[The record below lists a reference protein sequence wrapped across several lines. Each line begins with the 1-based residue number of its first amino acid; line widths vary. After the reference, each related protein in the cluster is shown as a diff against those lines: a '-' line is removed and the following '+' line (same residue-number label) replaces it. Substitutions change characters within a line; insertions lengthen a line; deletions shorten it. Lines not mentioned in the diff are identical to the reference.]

1 MLASVLSCETGC
13 FCAKWERVGSRL
25 RGNGL
30 VGGDSVASGSRM
42 DFLRHFYLCLCFQ
55 MLSFMEPHV
64 RLRKCFVNSLNGR
77 LAAYVLFFISGAT
90 YLYCT
95 YIF

>member
-1 MLASVLSCETGC
+1 MLASVLSCETWC

-42 DFLRHFYLCLCFQ
+42 DFL
-55 MLSFMEPHV
+55 
-64 RLRKCFVNSLNGR
+64 
-77 LAAYVLFFISGAT
+77 
-90 YLYCT
+90 
-95 YIF
+95 